1 MFILDIQKLKEGDV
15 FLTAQHG
22 FVSKAVRSFT
32 NSEYSHAIL
41 CVGHGSYIH
50 SDSQGVHSANIQ
62 RLIFEKP
69 NNVKILRPNDQKCV
83 KSAVMYARSQV
94 GKAYSVRDA
103 IRTKTGNQSKPENK
117 QFCSRLVAESFEYAG
132 VHIVE
137 NSLYCTPEDI
147 NRSPAFAEINGMVR
161 EASQEELD
169 FASAPNPIQ
178 RQTEITNFI
187 LSEARRITNKDIQSM
202 EELSLFVVANPKYSD
217 AIVKVYRDTDYL
229 TMWEY
234 EVLKNPWRYD
244 ERIFMTLSVG
254 REEKRRMAEFEAES
268 AKDQLMLYSNNYT
281 AYQNLSING
290 MSSYIAMNM
299 ELYKKLIN
307 QMNKRLDA
315 ANYVLSNI

>member
-1 MFILDIQKLKEGDV
+1 MFILDIHKLKKGDV
-15 FLTAQHG
+15 FLTAQLG
-22 FVSKAVRSFT
+22 LVSKAVRNFT

-41 CVGHGSYIH
+41 YVGHGSYIH

-62 RLIFEKP
+62 RLIFKKP
-69 NNVKILRPNDQKCV
+69 SSVKILRPNDQKCI
-83 KSAVMYARSQV
+83 KNAVMYSRSQV

-132 VHIVE
+132 VPIVK

-147 NRSPAFAEINGMVR
+147 NRSPIFTEINGMVR
-161 EASQEELD
+161 ETSKEELD
-169 FASAPNPIQ
+169 FASGPNPIQ

-234 EVLKNPWRYD
+234 EVSQNPWRYD
-244 ERIFMTLSVG
+244 ERIFMILPVG

-281 AYQNLSING
+281 AYQNLSMHG

-299 ELYKKLIN
+299 DLYKKLIN
-307 QMNKRLDA
+307 QMNKRLDV